1 MKPQLHTTPAGK
13 VCLCNSQ
20 GWGST
25 LLFFSKL
32 CSPYYWGSLAL
43 NQGQRCGT
51 SWLLITKE
59 MLTYFQRSE
68 KEMLRAA
75 VATCET
81 EPLKLRKLRILR
93 WKNKSRGRN
102 QDPCLSQ
109 SEAAITGRQKTKDS
123 HGTKVVVKTTIF
135 PGWRLLNS
143 ISGQWSHSGLSL
155 AETGAYVRCSLSSD
169 MKHK

>member
-75 VATCET
+75 GATCET
-81 EPLKLRKLRILR
+81 EPLELRKLRILR
-93 WKNKSRGRN
+93 WKINHKVEIKIHPWARVKRLLLA
-102 QDPCLSQ
+102 DK
-109 SEAAITGRQKTKDS
+109 KTKDS

-135 PGWRLLNS
+135 PWWRLLNS

-155 AETGAYVRCSLSSD
+155 AETGAHVRYSLSSD